1 MCLPNFI
8 KIEQLSAKES
18 WRGKKWS
25 KQKARTSQD
34 ARSTLLPNTKS
45 RFKRSWGSWKF
56 ACSLVN
62 YLHYVC
68 AKFHPNRT
76 IFMVKGLPRKK
87 VFKPKSP
94 NYRRCATFRASND
107 KTSAQREL
115 KKLKLCKYLINWF
128 DYVCAKAQ
136 ANPKSLR
143 VKGLVREKVVKPKST
158 NFTRCLTYSASDH
171 KISSQEELRKMKL
184 CILLVKKFYYVRAN
198 FPPNRTTSSVK
209 VLARRKVAE
218 PKSTLFTRCLTYT
231 ASNQKRLSQGECRK
245 LRLCM

>member
-25 KQKARTSQD
+25 KQKARTSRV

-45 RFKRSWGSWKF
+45 RVKSSWGRWKF

-68 AKFHPNRT
+68 AKFHTNRT
-76 IFMVKGLPRKK
+76 TFRVKRLPRKK
-87 VFKPKSP
+87 VLEPKTQI
-94 NYRRCATFRASND
+94 YRRFSTYSASNH

-128 DYVCAKAQ
+128 DYVCRKTQ
-136 ANPKSLR
+136 ANPKFLR
-143 VKGLVREKVVKPKST
+143 VKGLARGKVVKPKST
-158 NFTRCLTYSASDH
+158 NFTRCSTYSASDH
-171 KISSQEELRKMKL
+171 KNSSQGELKKTKL
-184 CILLVKKFYYVRAN
+184 CMLLVKIFYYVCAN
-198 FPPNRTTSSVK
+198 FPSIRTTFSVK
-209 VLARRKVAE
+209 GLARRKVAE
-218 PKSTLFTRCLTYT
+218 PKSNDFHEMLDLFCFQ
-231 ASNQKRLSQGECRK
+231 S
-245 LRLCM
+245 

>member
-25 KQKARTSQD
+25 KQKARTSRD

-45 RFKRSWGSWKF
+45 RVKRSWGSWKF

-62 YLHYVC
+62 YLHNVC

-76 IFMVKGLPRKK
+76 IFRVKGLPRQK
-87 VFKPKSP
+87 VLKPKTP
-94 NYRRCATFRASND
+94 NYRRCATYSASND
-107 KTSAQREL
+107 KTSTQREL
-115 KKLKLCKYLINWF
+115 KKLKLCQYLINWF

-136 ANPKSLR
+136 ANPKLLR

-158 NFTRCLTYSASDH
+158 NFTRCSTYSHSDH
-171 KISSQEELRKMKL
+171 KISSQGELKKTKL
-184 CILLVKKFYYVRAN
+184 CMLLVKKFYYVCAN
-198 FPPNRTTSSVK
+198 FPSIRTTFSVK
-209 VLARRKVAE
+209 GLARRKVAE
-218 PKSTLFTRCLTYT
+218 PKSNDFHEMLDLFCFQ
-231 ASNQKRLSQGECRK
+231 S
-245 LRLCM
+245 